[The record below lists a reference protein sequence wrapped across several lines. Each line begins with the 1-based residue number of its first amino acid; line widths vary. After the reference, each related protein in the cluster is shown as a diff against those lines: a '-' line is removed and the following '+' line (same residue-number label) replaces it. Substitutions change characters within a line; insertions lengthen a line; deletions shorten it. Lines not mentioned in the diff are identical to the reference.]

1 MAVTYGFFDA
11 LLDESTGTYDRTYS
25 AEQMSMY
32 FRGLVSDGIIA
43 NVGGMLQVTP
53 KSGMQVQVATGRAI
67 LDSRWMNS
75 DTVATLTIS
84 AAHATLPRIDTVVAV
99 LEYSNRLIHFVVRKG
114 TAASSPS
121 APAIRRNA
129 NYFELVLASIRI
141 PAGATA
147 ITSAMITD
155 RRPDQT
161 VCGFV
166 TGLVDQ
172 INTASMWEQLQAD
185 FTEWFN
191 GIKGQLDGDVA
202 GNLQNQIDAHT
213 DQLTAIE
220 TEQDAQDTSLAAHAA
235 AIATL
240 TENQTPVKYNAFAST
255 SATYVKNANMQ
266 AYKIGRLVLINC
278 LLDLTATAAPFGAA
292 LCTLPGALKPIHGW
306 VIVGTITAGAN
317 AYEARSILIDPNGK
331 LLVRGPSNA
340 KFPVNTQFR
349 FSGCYISAS

>member
-32 FRGLVSDGIIA
+32 FKGLVSDGIIA
-43 NVGGMLQVTP
+43 NVGGMLQVAP

-129 NYFELVLASIRI
+129 NYFELILASIRI

-172 INTASMWEQLQAD
+172 INTATMWEQLQAD
-185 FTEWFN
+185 FTEWFD
-191 GIKGQLDGDVA
+191 GIKGQLDGAAA

-213 DQLTAIE
+213 DQLADIE
-220 TEQDAQDTSLAAHAA
+220 VEQSTQDTILADHAA

-240 TENQTPVKYNAFAST
+240 TENQTPVKYSSFAST
-255 SATYVKNANMQ
+255 AATYVKDYSLQ
-266 AYKIGRLVLINC
+266 AYKVGRIVLINC
-278 LLDLTATAAPFGAA
+278 FIELTGITAPVDTVLA
-292 LCTLPGALKPIHGW
+292 TLPDAIKPVIGW
-306 VIVGTITAGAN
+306 IQNGYITSKESAN
-317 AYEARSILIDPNGK
+317 EGRSILIDSDGK
-331 LLVRGPSNA
+331 LRTRA
-340 KFPVNTQFR
+340 QRFPTRTQFR

>member
-185 FTEWFN
+185 FTDWFEN
-191 GIKGQLDGDVA
+191 VKGQLSEDVA
-202 GNLQNQIDAHT
+202 GNLQNRINNLSDRADALGEVQADHT
-213 DQLTAIE
+213 TDLA
-220 TEQDAQDTSLAAHAA
+220 EQAE
-235 AIATL
+235 AIAAL
-240 TENQTPVKYNAFAST
+240 QAALNLVRYSNFAST
-255 SATYVKNANMQ
+255 ATTYVKSYSLQ
-266 AYKIGRLVLINC
+266 AHKVGRMIFINC
-278 LLDLTATAAPFGAA
+278 MIDLTATAAPFDAVLA
-292 LCTLPGALKPIHGW
+292 TLPAALKPIHGW
-306 VIVGTITAGAN
+306 IMNGYITAGTNAN
-317 AYEARSILIDPNGK
+317 EGRSILIDNGGK
-331 LLVRGPSNA
+331 LKTRGPSNQKWPA
-340 KFPVNTQFR
+340 STQFR

>member
-32 FRGLVSDGIIA
+32 FKGLVSDGIIA

-141 PAGATA
+141 PAGAST

-185 FTEWFN
+185 FTEWFEN
-191 GIKGQLDGDVA
+191 VKGQLSDDVA

-220 TEQDAQDTSLAAHAA
+220 TEQDTQDESLTAHAA

-240 TENQTPVKYNAFAST
+240 TENQTPMKYSSFAST
-255 SATYVKNANMQ
+255 AATYVKSYSLQ
-266 AYKIGRLVLINC
+266 VYKVGRIVLINC
-278 LLDLTATAAPFGAA
+278 LIDLTATAAPFDAVLA
-292 LCTLPGALKPIHGW
+292 TLPAALKPVLGW
-306 VIVGTITAGAN
+306 VMNGYITAGTNAN
-317 AYEARSILIDPNGK
+317 EGRSILIDNDGK
-331 LLVRGPSNA
+331 LKTRGPSNQKWPA
-340 KFPVNTQFR
+340 STQFR